1 MNDYQSPF
9 GEAAFYAA
17 SDSDTQL
24 DQQFAGKVAIVTG
37 STQGLGLTAVEL
49 MLRRGLKGAIICGR
63 NVAAGDAAATRLS
76 NSEQR
81 PDQRVVFQQ
90 ADLSDL
96 ENCRAITDRAIFEFG
111 TFDVLV
117 NSAGITDR
125 GGILDGDAALWERT
139 FAINAR
145 APFFLMQ
152 NAAHHWR
159 EMGKPGTVVNVA
171 TITAHGGVPML
182 TVYAASKAALVA
194 TTKNAA
200 FSLARDGIRINALAI
215 GWMDTPAEDALQK
228 SYHKMPENWQAQV
241 GKELPAGRLLSMGE
255 VARWIAHLASSESG
269 IMTGSIL
276 DFDHGVIGVYE
287 ATPLPAKKTDPK
299 DQSN

>member
-1 MNDYQSPF
+1 MTDYESPF
-9 GEAAFYAA
+9 GQAAYHAA
-17 SDSDTQL
+17 SDKDIPL
-24 DQQFAGKVAIVTG
+24 ERQFAGKVAVVTG

-63 NVAAGDAAATRLS
+63 KATSGKAAAARLTT
-76 NSEQR
+76 

-90 ADLSDL
+90 ADLADL
-96 ENCRAITDRAIFEFG
+96 DDCRAITDRAIAEFG
-111 TFDVLV
+111 TFDILV

-159 EMGKPGTVVNVA
+159 DNGKPGTVVNVA
-171 TITAHGGVPML
+171 TVTAHGGVPML
-182 TVYAASKAALVA
+182 TVYAASKAALVT

-215 GWMDTPAEDALQK
+215 GWMDTPAEDITQK
-228 SYHKMPENWQAQV
+228 TFHDMPDGWQAEV
-241 GKELPAGRLLSMGE
+241 GKELPAGRLLNMNE
-255 VARWIAHLASSESG
+255 VARWIAHLASDESG
-269 IMTGSIL
+269 VMTGSIL
-276 DFDHGVIGVYE
+276 DFDHGVVGVYE
-287 ATPLPAKKTDPK
+287 ATPLPAKK
-299 DQSN
+299 S

>member
-1 MNDYQSPF
+1 MSDYQSPF
-9 GEAAFYAA
+9 GQAAYHAA
-17 SDSDTQL
+17 SNTDTL
-24 DQQFAGKVAIVTG
+24 ASQQFAGRVAVVTG

-49 MLRRGLKGAIICGR
+49 MLRRGLQGAVICGR
-63 NVAAGDAAATRLS
+63 NSDAGNAAAARLS
-76 NSEQR
+76 SV
-81 PDQRVVFQQ
+81 DQRVVFQQ
-90 ADLSDL
+90 ADLGDL
-96 ENCRAITDRAIFEFG
+96 DDCRAITDRAIAEFG
-111 TFDVLV
+111 TFDILV
-117 NSAGITDR
+117 NSAGVTDR

-159 EMGKPGTVVNVA
+159 EHGKPGAVVNVA
-171 TITAHGGVPML
+171 TITAYGGVPML

-228 SYHKMPENWQAQV
+228 AYHGMPEGWQTQV
-241 GKELPAGRLLSMGE
+241 GGELPAGRLLNMNE
-255 VARWIAHLASSESG
+255 VARWIAHLASDESG

-287 ATPLPAKKTDPK
+287 STPLPVK
-299 DQSN
+299 

>member
-96 ENCRAITDRAIFEFG
+96 ENCRAITDRAISEFG

-215 GWMDTPAEDALQK
+215 GWMDTPAEWRLEVWLSPFWLRDLRLDQLWQKTVPKYFSCYLTARQFALNAVTVRSLWKRWVNAWLMQK
-228 SYHKMPENWQAQV
+228 
-241 GKELPAGRLLSMGE
+241 
-255 VARWIAHLASSESG
+255 
-269 IMTGSIL
+269 
-276 DFDHGVIGVYE
+276 
-287 ATPLPAKKTDPK
+287 
-299 DQSN
+299 

>member
-1 MNDYQSPF
+1 MSDYQSAF
-9 GEAAFYAA
+9 GQAAYHAA
-17 SDSDTQL
+17 SDTDTPVS
-24 DQQFAGKVAIVTG
+24 QQFAGKVAVVTG

-49 MLRRGLKGAIICGR
+49 MLRRGLQGAIICGR
-63 NVAAGDAAATRLS
+63 NAVAGEAAAARLTTA
-76 NSEQR
+76 E
-81 PDQRVVFQQ
+81 QRVVFQQ
-90 ADLSDL
+90 ADLGDL
-96 ENCRAITDRAIFEFG
+96 DDCRAITDRAVAEFG
-111 TFDVLV
+111 TFDILV

-159 EMGKPGTVVNVA
+159 DQGKPGAVVNVA
-171 TITAHGGVPML
+171 TITAYGGVPML

-215 GWMDTPAEDALQK
+215 GWMDTPAEDATQK
-228 SYHKMPENWQAQV
+228 TYHDMPDDWQTEA
-241 GKELPAGRLLSMGE
+241 GSELPAGRLLNMNE
-255 VARWIAHLASSESG
+255 VARWIAHLASDESG

-287 ATPLPAKKTDPK
+287 TTPLPAK
-299 DQSN
+299 